1 MKDFSILLVD
11 DEERFALNLAKILEK
26 RGYSV
31 VTAFNGAQALA
42 LLDADAPIG
51 VVVLDVRMPD
61 MDGIETLRRI
71 KQIDEDIQVIML
83 TGHASLE
90 DGTEAVRAGA
100 FDYLQKP
107 YDIEDLVVKIGSAR
121 DVGQIKRHPL
131 LWPRTRAGELILSGF
146 VPLLPDDP
154 LAKAVAI
161 FERYR
166 NGEGARML
174 FVVDA
179 ANRIQGLLTKR
190 DVLDHLAGSQA
201 CPEVTWEWVRDH
213 RDDLPELPLARL
225 MRRPAE
231 TVAFETPLNETAELM
246 LRQRYDSIP
255 VVTDGAVLGV
265 IRLRDVLHYLPDE
278 KGATAG

>member
-1 MKDFSILLVD
+1 MQDFSILLVD
-11 DEERFALNLAKILEK
+11 DEERFARNLAKILEK
-26 RGYSV
+26 RGFAVS
-31 VTAFNGAQALA
+31 TAFGGAQALA
-42 LLDADAPIG
+42 LLGSGAPIG

-146 VPLLPDDP
+146 VPLLPEDP

-166 NGEGARML
+166 NGEGAQML

-190 DVLDHLAGSQA
+190 DVLDHLARTPSGL
-201 CPEVTWEWVRDH
+201 EVTWEWVRDH
-213 RDDLPELPLARL
+213 RDDLPALPLARL
-225 MRRPAE
+225 MRRPVE
-231 TVAFETPLNETAELM
+231 TVAFETPLGETAERM

-265 IRLRDVLHYLPDE
+265 IRMRDVLQYLPDE
-278 KGATAG
+278 KAATAG